1 MKVEVLKDIAI
12 IYASV
17 ISTVSLIWNIYS
29 ETQKRKRKLNVE
41 LTTHIFIELEP
52 LTPLVKIPIIR
63 LTITNTGSIPIYIER
78 PSFKLRFGKS
88 KDLKSKYFQIIPD
101 PALYGIKATL
111 FEGQNF
117 KYPLKIE
124 PGERKV
130 IDFDALS
137 LLERLRENFEIRWK
151 RLNGIRV
158 IVQDTYGKKFS
169 SNFISLKQVENLA
182 EIVNKL
188 NESKK

>member
-12 IYASV
+12 ISASV
-17 ISTVSLIWNIYS
+17 ISTVSLIWNIHS
-29 ETQKRKRKLNVE
+29 EIQKRKRKLNVE
-41 LTTHIFIELEP
+41 LTTHILF
-52 LTPLVKIPIIR
+52 LTSLVKIPIVKIPIIR

-88 KDLKSKYFQIIPD
+88 KNLKSKYFQIIPD

-111 FEGQNF
+111 FEEQNF

-137 LLERLRENFEIRWK
+137 NFEIKWK
-151 RLNGIRV
+151 RLNGI
-158 IVQDTYGKKFS
+158 
-169 SNFISLKQVENLA
+169 
-182 EIVNKL
+182 
-188 NESKK
+188 